1 MEKDLIKIKD
11 YTDFPFENISNTR
24 WILSMLLLFGGFLLT
39 TITNLENPLISYGI
53 FIVSSISSLFILD
66 KKWLKKLIKPLEI
79 KDLFIIIFVL
89 FSTYFIGILVSILVS
104 KTSMVENP
112 ITGVINNDNILK
124 LFIIM
129 IVQLFVEEILFVL
142 PFLFIFNKFK
152 YYNRIMAII
161 AAWIISSIIF
171 GALHLP
177 TYNYNL
183 FQSLVVI
190 SLIRFAISSAYVW
203 RKNLALS
210 YLIHVIYDF
219 LILILV
225 LYLKNSGIF

>member
-11 YTDFPFENISNTR
+11 YTDFPFDDISNTR
-24 WILSMLLLFGGFLLT
+24 WISSMLLLFGGFLLT

-66 KKWLKKLIKPLEI
+66 KKWFKKLIKPLEI

-190 SLIRFAISSAYVW
+190 SLIRFAISSAYIW

-219 LILILV
+219 LILLLV
-225 LYLKNSGIF
+225 LYLKNTGIF

>member
-11 YTDFPFENISNTR
+11 YTDFPFDDISNTR

-66 KKWLKKLIKPLEI
+66 KKWFKKLIKPLEI

-104 KTSMVENP
+104 KTNMVENP

-219 LILILV
+219 LILLLV